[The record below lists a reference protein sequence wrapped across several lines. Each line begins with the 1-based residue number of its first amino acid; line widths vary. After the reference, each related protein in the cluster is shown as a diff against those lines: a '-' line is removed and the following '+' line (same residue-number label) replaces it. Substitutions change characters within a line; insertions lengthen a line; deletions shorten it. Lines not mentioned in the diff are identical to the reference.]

1 MLEAMIVWT
10 YMFTFMGHRTE
21 MIYSHKATDA
31 HSKAIS
37 PRSDCTKACSAT
49 AVTSC
54 ELKPVKPGIVA
65 AFIKFASGSPPLE
78 ACKGVANRGGRH
90 ESRELRFEAS

>member
-1 MLEAMIVWT
+1 
-10 YMFTFMGHRTE
+10 

-54 ELKPVKPGIVA
+54 ELKPGIVA

-78 ACKGVANRGGRH
+78 ACKGVAILQIEAGGMK
-90 ESRELRFEAS
+90 LLLKA